1 MNRPEIEN
9 FIHTNFAGFTQD
21 YPWEDTPEYT
31 VFRHNDNRKWFALIA
46 TVSYA
51 SLKLPQPN
59 KNSTNSS
66 GLEPPQPS
74 PSNKIDI
81 INLKSDPDLIEE
93 LLRSPGIL
101 PAYHMN
107 KTHWITI
114 PLNGQCPDDQLKS
127 LIALSYKLTSKK
139 RPKHA
144 IINNI

>member
-21 YPWEDTPEYT
+21 YPWEDTP
-31 VFRHNDNRKWFALIA
+31 
-46 TVSYA
+46 
-51 SLKLPQPN
+51 
-59 KNSTNSS
+59 
-66 GLEPPQPS
+66 
-74 PSNKIDI
+74 
-81 INLKSDPDLIEE
+81 
-93 LLRSPGIL
+93 LRSPGIL

-107 KTHWITI
+107 KTHRITI
-114 PLNGQCPDDQLKS
+114 PLDGQCPDAQLKS